1 MEKFFLFLV
10 FLGCV
15 ILPSSPSIA
24 TILFLTFAGGI
35 VIENTIK
42 RKFPTKKDWKKL
54 LILPSFFFLWAL
66 IGSLFSSYTA
76 EGFHIV
82 KKFIPFMV
90 FSLAYLFASD
100 SLKKKTPAYISSG
113 IVIGVFGSIIFLLL
127 KLWMNFNQSGED
139 LMRIFSHQFTYFNFT
154 NPLKTHP
161 TYFSIWIL
169 LANFFVFNQK
179 KIKNTGK
186 TLLFGIFFVGL
197 AFTMSRVGLFL
208 YALQLIAVFFY
219 LSKKWKKNYI
229 GGAVVFLLLGI
240 YLYKYQLSNFYL
252 LQRFS
257 IELAW
262 DTDAENTGTE
272 INNRVADDSRTA
284 RWEAI
289 WHSIQEKP
297 ILGYGTGSEKAIL
310 EKTYTDHQLEVS
322 LKRMYN
328 THNQF
333 LFYTLENGFVGLIL
347 FLAYFVVNISLAI
360 KRNDLLIT
368 AFIIGVLVVFMF
380 ENYMY
385 RSMGFLTMALLLS
398 FMRTS
403 KK

>member
-1 MEKFFLFLV
+1 MKKV
-10 FLGCV
+10 FL
-15 ILPSSPSIA
+15 ILALLGSVLLPFSPAIA
-24 TILFLTFAGGI
+24 NIIFLTFAGGI
-35 VIENTIK
+35 VIENSLK
-42 RKFPTKKDWKKL
+42 GKFPSKKDWKKL

-66 IGSLFSSYTA
+66 IGSLFSSYST

-113 IVIGVFGSIIFLLL
+113 FIIGITGSILFLLL
-127 KLWMNFNQSGED
+127 KLVMNFNQSEEN

-161 TYFSIWIL
+161 TYFSVWIL
-169 LANFFVFNQK
+169 LANFFVFNSK
-179 KIKNTGK
+179 KLKPYIKSI
-186 TLLFGIFFVGL
+186 LFGIFFTGMI
-197 AFTMSRVGLFL
+197 FTMSRVGLFL
-208 YALQLIAVFFY
+208 YVLQILAVFFY
-219 LSKKWKKNYI
+219 LSKKWKKIYLS
-229 GGAVVFLLLGI
+229 GAVLCLVLSV

-262 DTDAENTGTE
+262 DTDAENTGSE

-284 RWEAI
+284 RWSAI
-289 WHSIQEKP
+289 WQTIQEKP
-297 ILGYGTGSEKAIL
+297 LLGYGVGSEKNIL
-310 EKTYTDHQLEVS
+310 EKTYAEHDLEVS

-328 THNQF
+328 THNQY
-333 LFYTLENGFVGLIL
+333 LFYILENGFLGLIL
-347 FLAYFVVNISLAI
+347 FLSYFIINIILAL
-360 KRNDLLIT
+360 KQRDLLVFS
-368 AFIIGVLVVFMF
+368 FIIGILMIFIF

-385 RSMGFLTMALLLS
+385 RSMGFLTMALFLS

-403 KK
+403 KR